1 MLDWLEETQR
11 RLESGI
17 EDAGDLSL
25 SPADVELLLE
35 LARTAA
41 HESGERT
48 NAPLVS
54 YLVGLATAVA
64 RTPRWVRPSPSHSAE
79 TRPGKQFGS

>member
-1 MLDWLEETQR
+1 VLDWLEEAQR

-17 EDAGDLSL
+17 EDVDDLSL

-35 LARTAA
+35 LARAAA

-54 YLVGLATAVA
+54 YLVGLAHGRSTRATLDDVVATALG
-64 RTPRWVRPSPSHSAE
+64 RDTPS
-79 TRPGKQFGS
+79 

>member
-1 MLDWLEETQR
+1 MPDWLQEAQR
-11 RLESGI
+11 RLESGL
-17 EDAGDLSL
+17 DDVGDLDL

-35 LARTAA
+35 LARAAA

-54 YLVGLATAVA
+54 YLVGLAVGRSGIATLEQAVDISLGRDA
-64 RTPRWVRPSPSHSAE
+64 PR
-79 TRPGKQFGS
+79 

>member
-1 MLDWLEETQR
+1 VLDWLEQAQH
-11 RLESGI
+11 RLEEGV
-17 EDAGDLSL
+17 EGAGDLSL

-35 LARTAA
+35 LAREAA

-54 YLVGLATAVA
+54 YLVGLAQGRSGSSTLDDVVA
-64 RTPRWVRPSPSHSAE
+64 TGLGRQAS
-79 TRPGKQFGS
+79 

>member
-1 MLDWLEETQR
+1 VLDWLEEAR
-11 RLESGI
+11 KRLETGF
-17 EDAGDLSL
+17 DAAGDLSL

-35 LARTAA
+35 LARAAA

-54 YLVGLATAVA
+54 YLVGLAHGRSPGATLEEVVA
-64 RTPRWVRPSPSHSAE
+64 ASLGRKLP
-79 TRPGKQFGS
+79 

>member
-1 MLDWLEETQR
+1 VLDWLEETQR
-11 RLESGI
+11 RLENDIVG
-17 EDAGDLSL
+17 AGDLSL

-35 LARTAA
+35 LARAAA

-54 YLVGLATAVA
+54 YLVGLAHG
-64 RTPRWVRPSPSHSAE
+64 RSPSATLDDVVATALGRH
-79 TRPGKQFGS
+79 TP